1 MLRRALS
8 VLHKVAP
15 IASQQEPLAVDVS
28 TSTSVLCIFVP
39 ATLSIQLGVI
49 QPTGADVAL
58 LLLLL
63 LLPLLFVD
71 AAHDSVSSFSA
82 C

>member
-28 TSTSVLCIFVP
+28 TSTSVRIFVP

-71 AAHDSVSSFSA
+71 AAHDSVISFSA

>member
-28 TSTSVLCIFVP
+28 TSTSVRIFVP